1 MPATEVLR
9 GSGLR
14 KSGLRDPGTR
24 VSVNQILTVF
34 RNAMA
39 VSGSSTLALR
49 TGSRLH
55 ITACGIY
62 GYALLSSPTHRHAAD
77 FVIRYDR
84 TLHPL
89 TEMRYRLD
97 QGIAS
102 WTFEPTVETDTGTE
116 LYRFVVELKLSAM
129 RSVLEDLHNPGFRLL
144 KARVAYP
151 PPAHARA
158 YREYLGCEIEFGQ
171 GTNTL
176 CYEAAMTEEPMARAD
191 PLTHET
197 MRRFCDQALL
207 QLNEKSSL
215 ADTVRI
221 LLLEQPDQFVHLG
234 AVATTLGMTER
245 TLRRKLLAEET
256 SFRQLLTEART
267 RLAISYLRSTNL
279 TNEAIALR
287 LGYSDAA
294 NFSHAFTRWTG
305 VPPNR
310 YRRPMANNQ

>member
-1 MPATEVLR
+1 MPATKVLR

-24 VSVNQILTVF
+24 VSVNQILTVI

-39 VSGSSTLALR
+39 VSGSPTLALR

-55 ITACGIY
+55 ITACGVY

-89 TEMRYRLD
+89 TEMRYRRD

-102 WTFEPTVETDTGTE
+102 WTFEPTVETNMDAE
-116 LYRFVVELKLSAM
+116 LYRFIVELKLSAM
-129 RSVLEDLHNPGFRLL
+129 RSVLMDLHNPEFKLL
-144 KARVAYP
+144 KVQVAYP
-151 PPAHARA
+151 PPAHSDA
-158 YREYLGCEIEFGQ
+158 YREYLGCEIKFGQ
-171 GTNTL
+171 GTNAL
-176 CYEAAMTEEPMARAD
+176 SYEAASQEPMPRAD

-207 QLNEKSSL
+207 QLNEKSNL
-215 ADTVRI
+215 ADTIRI
-221 LLLEQPDQFVHLG
+221 LLLEQPNQFAHLG
-234 AVATTLGMTER
+234 AVATALGMTER
-245 TLRRKLLAEET
+245 TLRRKLSAEQT